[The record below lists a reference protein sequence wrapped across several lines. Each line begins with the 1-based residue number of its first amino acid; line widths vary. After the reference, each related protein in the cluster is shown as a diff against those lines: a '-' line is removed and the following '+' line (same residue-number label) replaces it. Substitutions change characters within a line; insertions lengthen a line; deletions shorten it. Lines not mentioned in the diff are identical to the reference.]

1 MGGVQQNRVIV
12 SLLLS
17 ILVLSLLSPM
27 AEPTDEL
34 VENTASNSTP
44 IGQTTTVSIG
54 SYPDGVN
61 DATSISVP
69 SGEALSGIELSLDE
83 GVLPVSASKIFDSP
97 AEYDHSMA
105 VYDGMDVNN
114 SVLQLLPQGW
124 TYDMEGTNLWTFSGT
139 NVWYWGFDSS
149 LGQANGV
156 TSGTK
161 AIYTYNGNYPNGMST
176 TYWATS
182 PVMNCGG
189 CSADVHRH
197 EVVKCYC
204 ENDGVTRESVKRY

>member
-1 MGGVQQNRVIV
+1 MGRVLQNRITV
-12 SLLLS
+12 SLMLSVLLF
-17 ILVLSLLSPM
+17 SLLSPM
-27 AEPTDEL
+27 AEPGQDLT
-34 VENTASNSTP
+34 VITSSNATP
-44 IGQTTTVSIG
+44 IGQSTTVSIG

-83 GVLPVSASKIFDSP
+83 GVLPVSAAKMFDSP
-97 AEYDHSMA
+97 ADFDDSMA

-124 TYDMEGTNLWTFSGT
+124 TYDMEGTNVWTFSGT
-139 NVWYWGFDSS
+139 NAWYWGFDSS
-149 LGQANGV
+149 IGQANGV

-161 AIYTYNGNYPNGMST
+161 AIYTYNGNYPNGLST

-182 PVMNCGG
+182 PVMNCLLNTSPSPRDQRGSRMPS
-189 CSADVHRH
+189 SA
-197 EVVKCYC
+197 
-204 ENDGVTRESVKRY
+204 